1 MVSESDV
8 EHIAELADIGIS
20 REELAEFTGQF
31 NEILAYFDILDQVE
45 AGGAWEQDLAN
56 VFREDDPEPSLS
68 QEEVL
73 ANARQTEDGFFRAPR
88 VM

>member
-1 MVSESDV
+1 MVSENDV

-20 REELAEFTGQF
+20 REDVAEFTGQF
-31 NEILAYFDILDQVE
+31 NEILDYFDILDQVE
-45 AGGAWEQDLAN
+45 AAVAWEQDLAN
-56 VFREDDPEPSLS
+56 IFREDEIEPSLT

-73 ANARQTEDGFFRAPR
+73 SNARETEDGFFRAPR

>member
-1 MVSESDV
+1 MVSEHDV

-31 NEILAYFDILDQVE
+31 NGILDYFDILDQVE
-45 AGGAWEQDLAN
+45 AAGAGEQDLAN
-56 VFREDDPEPSLS
+56 IFREDEVEPSLT

-73 ANARQTEDGFFRAPR
+73 ANARETEDGFFRAPR

>member
-1 MVSESDV
+1 MVSENDV

-31 NEILAYFDILDQVE
+31 NEILDYFDILDQVE
-45 AGGAWEQDLAN
+45 AAVAWEQDLAN
-56 VFREDDPEPSLS
+56 IFREDEIEPSLT

-73 ANARQTEDGFFRAPR
+73 SNARETEDGFFRAPR

>member
-1 MVSESDV
+1 MVSENDV

-31 NEILAYFDILDQVE
+31 NEILDYFDILDQVE
-45 AGGAWEQDLAN
+45 AAVAWEQDLAN
-56 VFREDDPEPSLS
+56 IFREDEIEPSLS

-73 ANARQTEDGFFRAPR
+73 SNARETEDGFFRAPR

>member
-1 MVSESDV
+1 MVSENDV

-20 REELAEFTGQF
+20 REEVAEFTGQF
-31 NEILAYFDILDQVE
+31 NEILDYFDILDQVE
-45 AGGAWEQDLAN
+45 AAVAWEQDLAN
-56 VFREDDPEPSLS
+56 IFREDEIEPSLS

-73 ANARQTEDGFFRAPR
+73 SNARETEDGFFRAPR

>member
-1 MVSESDV
+1 MVSEHDV

-20 REELAEFTGQF
+20 REEVAEFTGQF
-31 NEILAYFDILDQVE
+31 NEILDYFDILDQVE
-45 AGGAWEQDLAN
+45 AAVAWEQDLAN
-56 VFREDDPEPSLS
+56 IFREDEIEPSLT

-73 ANARQTEDGFFRAPR
+73 SNARETEDGFFRAPR

>member
-1 MVSESDV
+1 MVSENDV

-20 REELAEFTGQF
+20 RDELAEFTGQF
-31 NEILAYFDILDQVE
+31 NEILKYFDILDQVE
-45 AGGAWEQDLAN
+45 TGEPWEQELAN
-56 VFREDDPEPSLS
+56 IFREDEIEPSLS

-73 ANARQTEDGFFRAPR
+73 ANARETEDGFFRAPR

>member
-1 MVSESDV
+1 MVSENDV

-31 NEILAYFDILDQVE
+31 NEILDYFDILDQVE
-45 AGGAWEQDLAN
+45 AAVAWEQDLAN
-56 VFREDDPEPSLS
+56 IFREDEIEPSLT

-73 ANARQTEDGFFRAPR
+73 SNAGETEDGFFRAPR

>member
-1 MVSESDV
+1 MVSENDV

-31 NEILAYFDILDQVE
+31 NEILDYFDILDQVE
-45 AGGAWEQDLAN
+45 AAVAWEQDLAN
-56 VFREDDPEPSLS
+56 IFREDEVEPSLT

-73 ANARQTEDGFFRAPR
+73 SNARETEDGFFRAPR

>member
-1 MVSESDV
+1 MVSENDV

-20 REELAEFTGQF
+20 RDELAEFTGQF
-31 NEILAYFDILDQVE
+31 NEILKYFDILDQVE
-45 AGGAWEQDLAN
+45 TGGPWEQELAN
-56 VFREDDPEPSLS
+56 IFREDEIEPSLS

-73 ANARQTEDGFFRAPR
+73 ANARETEDGFFRAPR